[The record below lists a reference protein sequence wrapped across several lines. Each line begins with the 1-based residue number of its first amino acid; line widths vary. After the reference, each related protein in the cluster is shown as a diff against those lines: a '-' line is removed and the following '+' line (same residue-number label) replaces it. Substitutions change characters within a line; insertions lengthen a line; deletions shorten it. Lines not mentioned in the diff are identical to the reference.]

1 MSSCYLHC
9 MAFLLKKKKKP
20 IERLICTSICIENLV
35 LLFVNIYSSR
45 RIFIFKRRKL
55 HPHFFTSSQL
65 SLHKWFLFLYK
76 KTDTIPNTRVLILK
90 KEKKKEK
97 EKEYTHETCH
107 LYENNSCGP
116 MFIYFLLQMWTYVYC
131 LLLFH
136 ESLGFGIVLQN
147 SLSSNLLI
155 LFSFYFILLY
165 KI

>member
-9 MAFLLKKKKKP
+9 MAFLSKKKKKKKLF
-20 IERLICTSICIENLV
+20 ERLICTSICVENLV

-76 KTDTIPNTRVLILK
+76 KTDTTPNTRVLILK
-90 KEKKKEK
+90 K

-116 MFIYFLLQMWTYVYC
+116 MFIYLLLQMWTYVYC

-136 ESLGFGIVLQN
+136 ESLGFVIVLRN